1 MTSLDAPAF
10 SRTPSCT
17 GAFGVRAAP
26 ALIWLACLVWWTWG
40 SYAAGPDLMS
50 TDDAMRLTEVRDLLA
65 GQGWFDLVQR
75 RLDPSSGGV
84 LMHWSRLIDLP
95 IAALLAGLG
104 ALFPAETALRLTL
117 TLWPALLF
125 LPALFAAAAIGRA
138 LAGPAAG
145 VLSAL
150 MLALSPGVAGR
161 FSPGMIDHHG
171 AQAALTLVMLACALN
186 AGRSMRAAI
195 GAGFAGAAML
205 AIGMET
211 LPMAAAI
218 AGAAALRWA
227 ARGDDEAAGAAAFGL
242 SFAGGVAGVALLA
255 APPAQWTAPVCD
267 ALGRGHLA
275 AALAGGLG
283 LALAVRLTRGQ
294 GALARLVALGAVG
307 AAALGSVLAAS
318 PACLGDPYAA
328 LPPRLVT
335 EWLSQIAEARSLP
348 ALWGD
353 DRGAAIVL
361 LASVAAGA
369 LAGLWLLLT
378 APAGRRAAAVTTFAV
393 FVVAAALAAWQ
404 MRGTLFA
411 LALSAPFLAAAVA
424 AAWGQGAR
432 PWRGGLALTAFNPA
446 AAALAGLLAAEALG
460 APVTPLT
467 PTDCPRG
474 DFEALAR
481 LPHGLILT
489 PPDAGP
495 FVLAFSPHATVAGPY
510 HRGVSG
516 LMAQLEAFTG
526 TPDQARAI
534 LRTKRVDYV
543 ALCPEAGDVKQHAAA
558 SSAGFAARLLDGP
571 APDWATPVDLGP
583 GVTLKLWRVAR

>member
-1 MTSLDAPAF
+1 MTSLDATAL
-10 SRTPSCT
+10 SRTPTRAAS
-17 GAFGVRAAP
+17 FGVRAAP
-26 ALIWLACLVWWTWG
+26 VLIWLICLAWWAWR

-50 TDDAMRLTEVRDLLA
+50 TDDAMRLTEVRDLLG

-84 LMHWSRLIDLP
+84 MMHWSRLIDLP
-95 IAALLAGLG
+95 IAALLGGFG
-104 ALFPAETALRLTL
+104 ALFAPETALRLAL

-125 LPALFAAAAIGRA
+125 LPAVFAAAAIGRA

-150 MLALSPGVAGR
+150 MLALSPGVTGR

-171 AQAALTLVMLACALN
+171 AQVALTLAMLACALN
-186 AGRSMRAAI
+186 AGRSARAAI
-195 GAGFAGAAML
+195 GAGMTGAAML

-218 AGAAALRWA
+218 SGAVALLWA
-227 ARGDDEAAGAAAFGL
+227 SRGDGEARGAAAFGL
-242 SFAGGVAGVALLA
+242 SFAGSVAAVALLA
-255 APPAQWTAPVCD
+255 APPSQWMAPVCD

-283 LALAVRLTRGQ
+283 LALAARACHGRSVAVRV
-294 GALARLVALGAVG
+294 AALGLVG
-307 AAALGSVLAAS
+307 MAALGSVLAAS

-335 EWLSQIAEARSLP
+335 DWLSQIAEARSLP

-353 DRGAAIVL
+353 DMGAALVI
-361 LASVAAGA
+361 LASMAAGA

-378 APAGRRAAAVTTFAV
+378 VPAERRAAAVTTFAV
-393 FVVAAALAAWQ
+393 FLVAAALAAWQ
-404 MRGTLFA
+404 MRGTVFA

-432 PWRGGLALTAFNPA
+432 PWRGALALTAFNPA
-446 AAALAGLLAAEALG
+446 AAALVGLLAAEAIG
-460 APVTPLT
+460 APVTPLA

-474 DFEALAR
+474 DFQALAR
-481 LPHGLILT
+481 LAPGLILT

-495 FVLAFSPHATVAGPY
+495 FILAFSPHATVAGPY

-526 TPDQARAI
+526 TPDEARAI
-534 LRTKRVDYV
+534 LSAKRVGYV

-558 SSAGFAARLLDGP
+558 SPDGFAARLLDGR
-571 APDWATPVDLGP
+571 APDWAAPVDLGP
-583 GVTLKLWRVAR
+583 GLTLKLWRVAP